1 VSILTVKE
9 LREMIA
15 DLPDET
21 PVILAVRCDQ
31 NEDYFH
37 DALPVEGFS
46 LGVDDPDHEPI
57 LTVGEIGCDPVFDD
71 HPDGGYP
78 HAPREVRKHWDA
90 VRKAAVPA

>member
-1 VSILTVKE
+1 MSILTVKE

-15 DLPDET
+15 GLHPDT

-46 LGVDDPDHEPI
+46 LAVDNPDTEPI
-57 LTVGEIGCDPVFDD
+57 LTVGEIGCMPVFDD

-78 HAPREVRKHWDA
+78 SAPREVREHWDA
-90 VRKAAVPA
+90 VRKAAAV